1 MVAKQASTIQTSG
14 ARMSD
19 RVSDSTMGTAELGDH
34 RLRIGLALSLLSAL
48 ALASCGQEARSET
61 EMPSAGNQPE
71 LTARAASEPNA
82 SVDEEARWA
91 AAAFP
96 ADGQEPVADPVPVL
110 DTQREPVQSPAP
122 GLAPSRDEPRL
133 IATDMDG
140 TQIIEA
146 EPSEELRGE
155 GALEAEAEL
164 MPQEESVAEEPVQ
177 EEPVL
182 RDPPAPVVQVAVGE
196 ELVFTMEAE
205 LNTEDNQPGD
215 VFYAYLSEDLVA
227 ADGMVLLPR
236 GVRARGR
243 VLEVRASE
251 DSNELPVLEVQLD
264 ELIGEE
270 GDTPIEATIVDAEY
284 EGDARDSDSESVVKV
299 LTGAAAGAILG
310 RILGGDDD
318 DAVKGGVA
326 GAAAGAAVAY
336 GTRGGHAKLAAGA
349 HFTIR
354 LERPLTVF

>member
-1 MVAKQASTIQTSG
+1 MVAKQASTIQMSG
-14 ARMSD
+14 AKMND
-19 RVSDSTMGTAELGDH
+19 RVSDNRMGTAELRDD
-34 RLRIGLALSLLSAL
+34 RLRIGLALSLLFAL
-48 ALASCGQEARSET
+48 ALAGCGQEARSET
-61 EMPSAGNQPE
+61 EVPSVGNQPE
-71 LTARAASEPNA
+71 LTARAVSEPNT
-82 SVDEEARWA
+82 SLDEEARWA
-91 AAAFP
+91 AEAF
-96 ADGQEPVADPVPVL
+96 ATEGDGAGQEPVADAAPV
-110 DTQREPVQSPAP
+110 
-122 GLAPSRDEPRL
+122 LAPSRDEPRL
-133 IATDMDG
+133 VATDMDG

-146 EPSEELRGE
+146 ELSEELRGE
-155 GALEAEAEL
+155 GALEAEAES
-164 MPQEESVAEEPVQ
+164 MPQGESVQDEPTQEEGVEEEPVQ
-177 EEPVL
+177 EAPVL
-182 RDPPAPVVQVAVGE
+182 RDPPAPAVQVAAGE

-215 VFYAYLSEDLVA
+215 VFYAYLSDDLVA

-243 VLEVRASE
+243 VVEVRASE
-251 DSNELPVLEVQLD
+251 DSDELPVLGLQLD

-270 GDTPIEATIVDAEY
+270 GDTPIEAILVDAEF